1 MSRSWPA
8 LAVALMAAAAGAC
21 GGEREP
27 SSAAARA
34 DADPQAT
41 QAVEPVGREM
51 AGSVA
56 QLADC
61 DDWRAGSREA
71 RMATIR
77 DIRGQHTPQRSATA
91 ASPLSDERA
100 YEIFE
105 KVCAQ
110 SYAGS
115 LRLYKMYVKAQ
126 GFSPLYE

>member
-1 MSRSWPA
+1 MSRFWPA
-8 LAVALMAAAAGAC
+8 VAVALAAAAAGC

-34 DADPQAT
+34 DAEAT
-41 QAVEPVGREM
+41 EAVEPVGREM